1 MTNSQR
7 INSSLVFALISV
19 VAGGSGY
26 YGARLSPVNTD
37 PQARPDAFTGTDAQL
52 LKQEWMIETRALRA
66 LVYRQAT
73 DITDL
78 RQIVTAH
85 NDGAW
90 EWKQRIRDCE
100 GK

>member
-1 MTNSQR
+1 MTNPQR

-26 YGARLSPVNTD
+26 YGARLSPVNID
-37 PQARPDAFTGTDAQL
+37 PQARPDAFTGTDARL
-52 LKQEWMIETRALRA
+52 LKQEWIIETRALRA
-66 LVYRQAT
+66 LVDRQAT